1 MRWFDYIRLGWD
13 QLRRRKVVTALCAAG
28 IAIGSASIIVAL
40 AFGESVSHYSMQQM
54 SQYLKT
60 DEIEVYPG
68 QVQSGEDEEIAK
80 MTEQKIELIRSLSQ
94 VAAVLPQKDLGYY
107 QFVVD
112 GSKWGNV
119 NLIATDLSQMEAF
132 GYELQQGSFPDSDN
146 AIILN
151 FGATLDLYDER
162 MLQLDSLEFEENAS
176 VSANVQDVAIPYPLY
191 QKMILLKPETMGY
204 IGAVQPSN
212 AQSVPLRVAGILQKN
227 EHLPIERQRWPKEAY
242 ISLELGERLLEQAGL
257 VNETRLRVKVKDTR
271 DLEETEEIIR
281 KLRLTAYNNLH
292 QQEMMEQELAI
303 VRLIFGGVG
312 LFVLLVASISIVV
325 AMTMSTYQRRRQ
337 IGIMKV
343 LGANLRQIRNMFL
356 VESILL
362 GIIGGLCGILL
373 SYWVIW
379 AINMTVI
386 HMSNSG
392 DEILFIRSWVLV
404 AGFLMAALTGALSG
418 IYPAIRAS
426 RTDALTAI
434 KRE

>member
-1 MRWFDYIRLGWD
+1 M
-13 QLRRRKVVTALCAAG
+13 
-28 IAIGSASIIVAL
+28 
-40 AFGESVSHYSMQQM
+40 
-54 SQYLKT
+54 
-60 DEIEVYPG
+60 
-68 QVQSGEDEEIAK
+68 
-80 MTEQKIELIRSLSQ
+80 
-94 VAAVLPQKDLGYY
+94 
-107 QFVVD
+107 
-112 GSKWGNV
+112 
-119 NLIATDLSQMEAF
+119 
-132 GYELQQGSFPDSDN
+132 
-146 AIILN
+146 
-151 FGATLDLYDER
+151 
-162 MLQLDSLEFEENAS
+162 
-176 VSANVQDVAIPYPLY
+176 
-191 QKMILLKPETMGY
+191 
-204 IGAVQPSN
+204 
-212 AQSVPLRVAGILQKN
+212 
-227 EHLPIERQRWPKEAY
+227 
-242 ISLELGERLLEQAGL
+242 
-257 VNETRLRVKVKDTR
+257 NETRLRVKVKDTG

-303 VRLIFGGVG
+303 VWLIFGGVG

-343 LGANLRQIRNMFL
+343 LVNSRQIRNMFL

-392 DEILFIRSWVLV
+392 DEILFIRSSVLV